1 MAEDSEA
8 TKHGSGEAPAKG
20 SNEAEASAT
29 PPPPPASRLP
39 SVSLNIWP
47 PSQRTREAVIQH
59 LIETLTS
66 PSLLSKRYGVL
77 SLDEASATGRLI
89 EEEAFA
95 AAATAAAAD
104 GAHATSVDEEVEILQ
119 INSKGI
125 TAAAD
130 GAHATSVD
138 EEVEILQI
146 YSKGISKRVI
156 ETVKKRGSSVDG
168 AAKVTPTPADSDA
181 PATAAGEEA
190 SSLESETPQA

>member
-29 PPPPPASRLP
+29 NPPPPASGLP

-66 PSLLSKRYGVL
+66 PSVLSKRYGVL

-95 AAATAAAAD
+95 AAAAAAD
-104 GAHATSVDEEVEILQ
+104 S
-119 INSKGI
+119 S
-125 TAAAD
+125 
-130 GAHATSVD
+130 HATSVD

-146 YSKGISKRVI
+146 YSKGISKRVL

>member
-119 INSKGI
+119 I
-125 TAAAD
+125 
-130 GAHATSVD
+130 
-138 EEVEILQI
+138 